1 MPLQTRS
8 AERTIANKP
17 KLGLPS
23 VAIGFAAA
31 LALVALVGCNHS
43 ASADLPAKRAAAER
57 ATTLRIGYQKSNV
70 LLNLIR
76 VRKALEKRL
85 EPAVN
90 VVWQEFPAGPQLLEG
105 LNVGSID
112 FGCTGEVP
120 PVFAQAADAPLLY
133 VLTERAGPETEAILV
148 RSDSPLKSV
157 SDLKGKRVA
166 LNKASNVHFLLVRAL
181 EQAGVSWAD
190 IEPVYL
196 PPADARAA
204 FESGRVDAWAI
215 WDPHYAEV
223 VDAGQ
228 ARLLADGTGLV
239 DNRGY
244 YLATRQFVSEQ
255 PETLKVLLAELR
267 AMSQWGD
274 THRDE
279 LADFYAQVL
288 EMEPRVVRAAE
299 HRRHFGMETMKP
311 EIVAYQQKI
320 ADTFFRLGLIPHGV
334 LVQDAVWNADQK

>member
-1 MPLQTRS
+1 LKTKHL
-8 AERTIANKP
+8 ERTGRINLNRSFPIA
-17 KLGLPS
+17 
-23 VAIGFAAA
+23 AFGFAAA
-31 LALVALVGCNHS
+31 VSTVALVGCNYS
-43 ASADLPAKRAAAER
+43 ASAELPSASSADR
-57 ATTLRIGYQKSNV
+57 LSVIRIGYQKSNV

-85 EPAVN
+85 KPGVE

-105 LNVGSID
+105 LNVGSTD

-120 PVFAQAADAPLLY
+120 PVFSQAADAPLLY
-133 VLTERAGPETEAILV
+133 VLSERAGPATEAILV
-148 RSDSPLKSV
+148 RGDSPLKSV
-157 SDLKGKRVA
+157 SELKGKRVA
-166 LNKASNVHFLLVRAL
+166 LNKASNVHFLLVRVL
-181 EQAGVSWAD
+181 EHSGLTWAD

-196 PPADARAA
+196 TPADARAA

-215 WDPHYAEV
+215 WDPYYAEV
-223 VDAGQ
+223 VGAGQ

-239 DNRGY
+239 ENRGY
-244 YLATRQFVSEQ
+244 YLATRQFVNEQ
-255 PETLKVLLAELR
+255 PEAFKILLAEVR

-288 EMEPRVVRAAE
+288 EMEPRVVRVAE

-311 EIVAYQQKI
+311 EIVAYQQQI
-320 ADTFFRLGLIPHGV
+320 ADTFFRLGLIPHSV
-334 LVQDAVWNADQK
+334 AVQDAVWNAGQK